1 MVRKR
6 QGPPGDPTKRS
17 ADGRRGPPA
26 PDVDYAK
33 APHPV
38 VSVEL
43 EEQEGLRFTST
54 VIDCPLEEV
63 RIGLEVELSWID
75 RFGAPFPVFQ
85 RRGVA

>member
-1 MVRKR
+1 M
-6 QGPPGDPTKRS
+6 
-17 ADGRRGPPA
+17 
-26 PDVDYAK
+26 
-33 APHPV
+33 

-43 EEQEGLRFTST
+43 DEQEGLRFTST

-63 RIGLEVELSWID
+63 RIGLEVELTWID